1 VVAPSTPRVR
11 VVVIDHEGGDLT
23 LRCLRHLAETVWPR
37 DRLEIVLVDNGSEH
51 SLVPEAMEVVPD
63 LRVVRLDHNRGFAG
77 GANAG
82 IADLGE
88 TDYVALVNNDAFVE
102 SDWLRP
108 LVTAI
113 SGEPQRGAA
122 TARIVFAAPFLTI
135 SLRLDSERAD
145 APSSISITALRID
158 GDDVLASTRVASGR
172 TAREMD
178 REGATTTLRV
188 HGSVDLVVPWKTS
201 GAVVA
206 RGEIDVESRA
216 AVSVD
221 VEAGAGNS
229 VVAARP
235 GQSCIP
241 FAVEQTPSSRL
252 NNVGTCRNPDGS
264 GFDRGF
270 LEPDDGRYDVTEDV
284 FAWSGTVALLKREY
298 LDDVGE
304 FDERL
309 FAYYEDLDLALRGR
323 ARGWTYRYEPR
334 AIAHHVHTA
343 TSHEGSDRFV
353 FYNERN
359 RLLVVARHDAP
370 RRVVRGIGRYLV
382 ATLSYLRRE
391 AMGAV
396 REMRPPRGRIVVLRL
411 RAFASF
417 LRLLPG
423 TLRLRRGDAREAHV
437 RER

>member
-23 LRCLRHLAETVWPR
+23 LRCLRHLTETKWPR
-37 DRLEIVLVDNGSEH
+37 DFLEIVLVDNASEH
-51 SLVPEAMEVVPD
+51 SVVTDAMVLVPD
-63 LRVVRLDHNRGFAG
+63 LRVVRLERNRGFAG

-82 IADLGE
+82 LADLGE

-102 SDWLRP
+102 PGWLHA
-108 LVTAI
+108 LVGAVTD
-113 SGEPQRGAA
+113 EPQRGAA

-135 SLRLDSERAD
+135 ALRLDDGPAD
-145 APSSISITALRID
+145 APSSIAITAMRID
-158 GDDVLASTRVASGR
+158 GDDVLTSVRVASGR
-172 TAREMD
+172 TARETD
-178 REGATTTLRV
+178 RDGGTICLLV
-188 HGSVDLVVPWKTS
+188 HGSAELVVPWKTTD
-201 GAVVA
+201 AVAA
-206 RGEIDVESRA
+206 RGEVDVESHA
-216 AVSVD
+216 AVRVRLD
-221 VEAGAGNS
+221 GGTDDPALP
-229 VVAARP
+229 ARR
-235 GQSCIP
+235 GRTRIP
-241 FAVEQTPSSRL
+241 FVVEQTPSWRL

-270 LEPDDGRYDVTEDV
+270 LEPDDDRYSVPEDV

-298 LDDVGE
+298 LDDVGC

-343 TSHEGSDRFV
+343 TSREGSDRFV

-359 RLLVVARHDAP
+359 RLLVIARHDAP
-370 RRVVRGIGRYLV
+370 FTVVRSIGRYLMG
-382 ATLSYLRRE
+382 TLGYVRRD
-391 AMGAV
+391 ALLAF
-396 REMRPPRGRIVVLRL
+396 RRRCPPRGRRVVLRL

-417 LRLLPG
+417 LQLLPE
-423 TLRLRRGDAREAHV
+423 TLRLRRADARSARV